1 MLSGGP
7 HSALTLSEAPES
19 ILPPPPPPE
28 VPEGPRAARGVA
40 AILAEMQDL
49 LPTGWAWTRAQ
60 DTALQR
66 LLVGPA
72 QEIERFETAAEALLP
87 QVDPRLALDLL
98 TDYERVL
105 GPDPCGRD
113 LVDIAGGLD
122 DRRRYAHAR
131 WTEQGF
137 QTPAYYEAICAALG
151 VPVTVTEADVAVC
164 GTLECGMELTPPE
177 ERFIWLVTAP
187 EVRVIEAECG
197 SLECGGY
204 LGELVP
210 PLIECVIRRLA
221 PAHTTPVFSYLEAA

>member
-1 MLSGGP
+1 MLSAG
-7 HSALTLSEAPES
+7 AFAELSIAEAPAFVA
-19 ILPPPPPPE
+19 PPAPSPE
-28 VPEGPRAARGVA
+28 APEGPRAARSVA
-40 AILAEMQDL
+40 AIQAELLDL
-49 LPTGWAWTRAQ
+49 LPTGWAWVRAE
-60 DTALQR
+60 DTAMAR
-66 LLVGPA
+66 LLLAPA
-72 QEIERFETAAEALLP
+72 QEIHRFETAAEALLP

-98 TDYERVL
+98 GDYERVL

-131 WTEQGF
+131 WTELGF

-151 VPVTVTEADVAVC
+151 VPATVTEADVAVC

-187 EVRVIEAECG
+187 EVRVIEAETG
-197 SLECGGY
+197 SLEAGGY

-221 PAHTTPVFSYLEAA
+221 PAHTTVVFSYLEAA